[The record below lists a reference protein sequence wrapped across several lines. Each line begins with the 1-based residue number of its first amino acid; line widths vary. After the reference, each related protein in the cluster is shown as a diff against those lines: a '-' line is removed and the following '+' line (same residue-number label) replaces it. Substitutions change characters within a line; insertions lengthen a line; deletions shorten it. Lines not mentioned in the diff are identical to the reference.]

1 MPACPN
7 CGGAL
12 KFDIKS
18 QAMLCESCASSFAPE
33 EIESRLAN
41 GMSAE
46 GSAEEETEEMGHV
59 KGRRKDS
66 MQVTVFHCPQCGGE
80 IYSTDETVASFCS
93 YCGASTVLESRI
105 SNEKKPDYILP
116 FQKTKDDC
124 KRAYRHKMIRAIYA
138 PREIKSAR
146 YIDGFRGIYM
156 PYWLYDMEKNG
167 AYSMP
172 SYSSYRMLDYIHK
185 KNYSTSGCISAKYK
199 GISYDA
205 SSSFD
210 DEMSSGIA
218 PFETKKLK
226 RFSQAY
232 LSGFYADSADVSENK
247 YQEMARDFATEHTI
261 STMVNM
267 IHVPRK
273 PDVTEDFEK
282 SVKPIVTEVH
292 RALYPVWFV
301 AYRKKDRVAYATVN
315 GETGKV
321 AADIPISIL
330 RFIIGSLILAIPL
343 YFLFNS
349 FFTLL
354 PTKIALLGAVI
365 SIITMGMYGNLENK
379 INDREKRKRNGNII
393 IRKHKSY
400 AEKYDFS
407 NVKNAIWLIAFFST
421 VVAIFL
427 YTSFD
432 EIVAFSNRRIFD
444 YVVSFIIL
452 IIACFKLVSSIE
464 KPTKRKKKRNKLN
477 QILIN
482 AKGKKWPF
490 LGVLLVVIVEFIHPA
505 NDIFYYIAFIVSL
518 ILIFLCLVSLIQ
530 QYNIFTTH
538 PLPQFKSHKGGDDR
552 A

>member
-1 MPACPN
+1 MLACPN
-7 CGGAL
+7 CGGTL

-46 GSAEEETEEMGHV
+46 GSAEEETEEIGHV

-156 PYWLYDMEKNG
+156 PYWLYDLEKKG
-167 AYSMP
+167 TYSLP
-172 SYSSYRMLDYIHK
+172 SYSSYRVLDYIHK
-185 KNYSTSGCISAKYK
+185 KNYSTNGRIYTEYK

-210 DEMSSGIA
+210 DEISSGIA
-218 PFETKKLK
+218 PYETKKLK
-226 RFSQAY
+226 KFSPVY
-232 LSGFYADSADVSENK
+232 LSGFYADSADVSADK

-261 STMVNM
+261 SKMVNM

-292 RALYPVWFV
+292 RTLYPVWFV

-321 AADIPISIL
+321 AADLPISIF

-343 YFLFNS
+343 YFLLDS
-349 FFTLL
+349 IFTLL
-354 PTKIALLGAVI
+354 PTKVALLGALI
-365 SIITMGMYGNLENK
+365 SIITMGLYGNLEK
-379 INDREKRKRNGNII
+379 EIVVREKRKKYGNIKLK
-393 IRKHKSY
+393 KHKSY
-400 AEKYDFS
+400 AEKHDYS
-407 NVKNAIWLIAFFST
+407 NVKAALWLI
-421 VVAIFL
+421 IFL
-427 YTSFD
+427 GSIFVVNLYALFH
-432 EIVAFSNRRIFD
+432 EFSNRRIFD

-482 AKGKKWPF
+482 SKGKKWPF